1 MTISVRRATAED
13 QSVISRLVRAARLNP
28 AGLSWQG
35 FVVAEQDGRLVG
47 TAQLRRHPDGALE
60 LASLVV
66 EPPARGA
73 GVATSMVDALLQPE
87 SSAVYTIIDRRF
99 AGHFA
104 RWGFVPVAPVALPRS
119 VRRTLR
125 IGRIVTGV
133 ATALRRP
140 RIRLIPLARPAGP
153 RV

>member
-1 MTISVRRATAED
+1 VTITVRRATAED
-13 QSVISRLVRAARLNP
+13 QPSVSAIVRRARLNP
-28 AGLSWQG
+28 SGLAWAA
-35 FVVAEQDGRLVG
+35 FVVAELDGRLVG

-66 EPPARGA
+66 EPAARRA

-87 SSAVYTIIDRRF
+87 SSAVYTIVDRRF

-104 RWGFVPVAPVALPRS
+104 RWGFAPVAPAALPRS

-125 IGRIVTGV
+125 IGRIVTAVG
-133 ATALRRP
+133 ATVRRP
-140 RIRLIPLARPAGP
+140 RIRLVPLARAAIP

>member
-1 MTISVRRATAED
+1 VRRATPED
-13 QSVISRLVRAARLNP
+13 QSGITRLVRAARLNP

-66 EPPARGA
+66 EPRARAA
-73 GVATSMVDALLQPE
+73 GVATSMVNALLQLE
-87 SSAVYTIIDRRF
+87 SSAVYTIVDRRF
-99 AGHFA
+99 ADHFA
-104 RWGFVPVAPVALPRS
+104 RWGFAPVTPAALPRS

-125 IGRIVTGV
+125 VGRIVTAV
-133 ATALRRP
+133 ATAVRRP
-140 RIRLIPLARPAGP
+140 RIRLVPLARPAGP
-153 RV
+153 RA